1 MVEVIRTTYDCT
13 TVQGREE
20 QWSAVAH
27 VFALTDPGVVRT
39 DNEDSIVVAR
49 AAMGEIFPAGQELD
63 LDLTEGPILLA
74 VSDGMGGANA
84 GEVASALTI
93 ETLRD
98 FFMRD
103 LGGATHPGILLPAI
117 EEANAA
123 VFAAAQAKRE
133 RSGMGATLIAALIHT
148 ERAEIALVGDSR
160 AYVLRH
166 RRLFRLTRDQTY
178 LQALLDSGA
187 LTPEQAKS
195 CAHRSIILQSIGTK
209 EVTTPALNEL
219 PVRRGDRLLLCSDGL
234 TNELSET
241 EIEAI
246 LATHA
251 EPSTAA
257 KALIDGAKTRGG
269 RDNVSAI
276 VAFLGGEDVPP
287 PSQQSLPPAPPP
299 NSPS

>member
-1 MVEVIRTTYDCT
+1 VD
-13 TVQGREE
+13 GGEE
-20 QWSAVAH
+20 HQSAIAQ
-27 VFALTDPGVVRT
+27 VFAITDPGVVRT

-49 AAMGEIFPAGQELD
+49 AALGEIFPAGQELS

-93 ETLRD
+93 ESLRD

-103 LGGATHPGILLPAI
+103 LSGAMHPGILRPAI
-117 EEANAA
+117 EEANAT
-123 VFAAAQAKRE
+123 VFAAAQSQRE
-133 RSGMGATLIAALIHT
+133 RSGMGATLIAALIRT
-148 ERAEIALVGDSR
+148 DRAEIALVGDSR

-187 LTPEQAKS
+187 LTPEQAQS
-195 CAHRSIILQSIGTK
+195 CAHRSIILQAIGTK
-209 EVTTPALNEL
+209 EVASPALNDL
-219 PVRRGDRLLLCSDGL
+219 PLRRGDRLLLCSDGL

-246 LATHA
+246 LTNHV
-251 EPSTAA
+251 EPSTACR
-257 KALIDGAKTRGG
+257 ALINGAKERGG

-276 VAFLGGEDVPP
+276 VAFLDGNDVPP
-287 PSQQSLPPAPPP
+287 PSQHSLPPAPPP
-299 NSPS
+299 NQTST